1 MGVIRYSEGEVRDL
15 LRRAVQIRWPGETL
29 LIVTDCRAESP
40 SDVFRRAEQDA
51 QFSTGWG
58 VGHAVLAATRSRL
71 IYQERTTHANLVK
84 AMSAILCTVA
94 VAVLFFGSGLA
105 SFAAIGLTGLSLWAI
120 AKAVEVLTVGGTSI
134 EFHRVERV
142 DRTAQRIDGAVGS
155 GIVYRLRVPD
165 PSDFGMI
172 VSLVNGYGQAAA

>member
-1 MGVIRYSEGEVRDL
+1 MGVIRYSEGELRDL
-15 LRRAVQIRWPGETL
+15 LSRAVRIRWPEETV

-40 SDVFRRAEQDA
+40 SDVFRAAEHDA
-51 QFSTGWG
+51 RLSTGWG
-58 VGHAVLAATRSRL
+58 AGHAVLAATRSRL

-84 AMSAILCTVA
+84 AMATILCTVA

-120 AKAVEVLTVGGTSI
+120 AKVAEVLTVGGMSI
-134 EFHRVERV
+134 EFHRVEMV
-142 DRTAQRIDGAVGS
+142 DRIAQRIDGAVRS

-172 VSLVNGYGQAAA
+172 VSLVNGYGRATA

>member
-1 MGVIRYSEGEVRDL
+1 MGVIRYSEGELRDL

-40 SDVFRRAEQDA
+40 SGAFPVTEQDA
-51 QFSTGWG
+51 RRATGWG
-58 VGHAVLAATRSRL
+58 DGNAVLAATRSRL

-84 AMSAILCTVA
+84 AMAAILSTVA

-120 AKAVEVLTVGGTSI
+120 AKVVEVLTVGGTSI
-134 EFHRVERV
+134 EFHRVEKV
-142 DRTAQRIDGAVGS
+142 DRGAQRIDGAVGS
-155 GIVYRLRVPD
+155 GLVYRLLVPD

-172 VSLVNGYGQAAA
+172 ASLVNGHGQAAA